1 MLAADPSKEL
11 NSQFLDAD
19 EFSDTIGKLDV
30 PWKIGV
36 KSKRFNARIRRRT
49 FADCTVGEMSFG
61 SCTGI
66 RDHSE
71 ISGKD
76 SGYICLS
83 YLKQGHLTF
92 SQENRDLVVE
102 RGDLLLWDDATP
114 SMFSSSGASQ
124 FELIWLPLDLVERRV
139 GPIGRSLGQS
149 AKCKDGIGRML
160 SQHMRNLH
168 RLIGD
173 MAPMAQRRVL
183 EASIDLIFACF
194 ALDTGQGDDLN
205 PYQRELLEAAKAEI
219 SRNIGLARLSPRSIA
234 QSLGISV
241 RYLQQ
246 IFAASGTTF
255 SAHVARER
263 LECARRL
270 LADQGNSRLN
280 LTEIAHKVGF
290 CDLPHMDRSFKH
302 RFGLSPSAYRLDC
315 ASIVLAET
323 RPAA

>member
-36 KSKRFNARIRRRT
+36 KSKRFNARIRRRSV
-49 FADCTVGEMSFG
+49 ADCTVGEMSFG

-66 RDHSE
+66 RDYSE
-71 ISGKD
+71 ISGRD
-76 SGYICLS
+76 SAYICLS
-83 YLKQGHLTF
+83 YLKQGYLTF
-92 SQENRDLVVE
+92 SQGNRDLVVE
-102 RGDLLLWDDATP
+102 RGDLLLWDGATP
-114 SMFSSSGASQ
+114 SMFTSSGASQ

-139 GPIGRSLGQS
+139 GPIGQSLGQS
-149 AKCKDGIGRML
+149 AKCNDGIGRML

-168 RLIGD
+168 RLIDD
-173 MAPMAQRRVL
+173 MPPMAQRRVL

-194 ALDTGQGDDLN
+194 ALDPGQDEGLN
-205 PYQRELLEAAKAEI
+205 RNQRELLEAAKAEI
-219 SRNIGLARLSPRSIA
+219 SKNIGFVRLSPRSIA

-241 RYLQQ
+241 RYLQR

-263 LECARRL
+263 LEWARRL
-270 LADQGNSRLN
+270 LAAQGNPRLN
-280 LTEIAHKVGF
+280 LTEIAHKAGF
-290 CDLPHMDRSFKH
+290 CDLPHMDRSFKRH
-302 RFGLSPSAYRLDC
+302 FGLSPSAYRRDC
-315 ASIVLAET
+315 AARLFPAET
-323 RPAA
+323 G